1 MIRNNT
7 ERVNGLI
14 LAKAALDGL
23 SSGTFTTKEYNAIR
37 KKRSTNA
44 PDLLKLGIISID
56 HIDEFEIEVEIPFYR
71 RGSQERVLKNDA
83 GEIIKGVD
91 YYLYR
96 RAEKAVRTAIDAFYN
111 GGHPLIETV
120 VYNGAETEMI
130 TAKRYHYVY
139 HPQKMIDRLYI
150 ENDKLNKVVNRKY
163 ELFKK
168 AQAAYQKVCFAG
180 YDLSACLAAM

>member
-14 LAKAALDGL
+14 LAKAALDDL

-37 KKRSTNA
+37 EKGSTNA
-44 PDLLKLGIISID
+44 PNLLNLGIISID
-56 HIDEFEIEVEIPFYR
+56 HIDEFEIEVEIPIYR
-71 RGSQERVLKNDA
+71 RDRRERVLKNDA
-83 GEIIKGVD
+83 GKIIKGID
-91 YYLYR
+91 CYSYK
-96 RAEKAVRTAIDAFYN
+96 RADKAVRTAIDAFYN

-120 VYNGAETEMI
+120 ICDEAETETI

-168 AQAAYQKVCFAG
+168 AQASYQKVCSIG

>member
-1 MIRNNT
+1 MVRNNT
-7 ERVNGLI
+7 KRIHGLI
-14 LAKAALDGL
+14 LAKMALD
-23 SSGTFTTKEYNAIR
+23 SMPSCTFTTKEYNAVR
-37 KKRSTNA
+37 GKGSTNA
-44 PDLLKLGIISID
+44 SNLLKPGIIFID

-71 RGSQERVLKNDA
+71 RGVQEHVLKNDA

-91 YYLYR
+91 CYFYK
-96 RAEKAVRTAIDAFYN
+96 RAEKPVRTAIDAFYN

-120 VYNGAETEMI
+120 ICESAETETI

-139 HPQKMIDRLYI
+139 RPQKMIDRLYL
-150 ENDKLNKVVNRKY
+150 ENSRLNEVVNRKY

-168 AQAAYQKVCFAG
+168 AQAVYQKVCSAG

>member
-1 MIRNNT
+1 MVRNNV
-7 ERVNGLI
+7 ERVHGLI
-14 LAKAALDGL
+14 LAKNALESL

-37 KKRSTNA
+37 EKGSTNA
-44 PDLLKLGIISID
+44 PILLKLGIISID
-56 HIDEFEIEVEIPFYR
+56 HIDEFEIEVEIPYYR
-71 RGSQERVLKNDA
+71 RGIQEHVLKNDA

-91 YYLYR
+91 CYFYK

-120 VYNGAETEMI
+120 VCDGAETETI

-139 HPQKMIDRLYI
+139 HSQKMIDRLYL
-150 ENDKLNKVVNRKY
+150 ENDKLNKVVERKY

-168 AQAAYQKVCFAG
+168 AQATYQKVCSAG

>member
-1 MIRNNT
+1 MVRNNI

-14 LAKAALDGL
+14 LAKNALDSL

-37 KKRSTNA
+37 EKGSTNA
-44 PDLLKLGIISID
+44 PILLKLGILSID
-56 HIDEFEIEVEIPFYR
+56 HIDEFEIEVEIPIYR
-71 RGSQERVLKNDA
+71 RDSRAHVLKNDA

-91 YYLYR
+91 CYFYK

-111 GGHPLIETV
+111 GGHPLIESV
-120 VYNGAETEMI
+120 VCEGAETETV
-130 TAKRYHYVY
+130 TARRYHYVY
-139 HPQKMIDRLYI
+139 HPQKMIDRLYS

-168 AQAAYQKVCFAG
+168 AQADYQKVCSAG

>member
-1 MIRNNT
+1 MVRNNT

-14 LAKAALDGL
+14 LAKAALDNL

-37 KKRSTNA
+37 GKGSTNA

-56 HIDEFEIEVEIPFYR
+56 HIDEFELEVEIPIYR
-71 RGSQERVLKNDA
+71 REIRKRVLKNDA
-83 GEIIKGVD
+83 GEIIKGIDCYV
-91 YYLYR
+91 YKH
-96 RAEKAVRTAIDAFYN
+96 AEKAVRTAIDAFYN
-111 GGHPLIETV
+111 GGRPLNETV
-120 VYNGAETEMI
+120 VCEGAETETI

-139 HPQKMIDRLYI
+139 HPQKMIDRLYF

-168 AQAAYQKVCFAG
+168 AQASYQKVCSAG

>member
-7 ERVNGLI
+7 KRIHGLI
-14 LAKAALDGL
+14 LAKTALDSL

-37 KKRSTNA
+37 EKGSTNIS
-44 PDLLKLGIISID
+44 DLLKMGIVSVD
-56 HIDEFEIEVEIPFYR
+56 HIDEFEMEVEIPIYR
-71 RGSQERVLKNDA
+71 RGIQEHVLKNDA
-83 GEIIKGVD
+83 GEIIRGVD
-91 YYLYR
+91 YYFYK

-120 VYNGAETEMI
+120 ICEKAETETI
-130 TAKRYHYVY
+130 TARRYHYVY
-139 HPQKMIDRLYI
+139 NPQKMVDRLYL

-168 AQAAYQKVCFAG
+168 AQAAYQKVCSAG
-180 YDLSACLAAM
+180 YDLSACLATM

>member
-7 ERVNGLI
+7 KRIYGLI
-14 LAKAALDGL
+14 RAKAALDGL

-37 KKRSTNA
+37 EKGSTNIS
-44 PDLLKLGIISID
+44 DLRKLGIVSID
-56 HIDEFEIEVEIPFYR
+56 HVDEFEIEVEIPFYR
-71 RGSQERVLKNDA
+71 RGIQEHVLKNDA
-83 GEIIKGVD
+83 GEIVKGID
-91 YYLYR
+91 CYTYKR
-96 RAEKAVRTAIDAFYN
+96 TDKAVRTAIDAFYN

-120 VYNGAETEMI
+120 ICDEAETETI

-139 HPQKMIDRLYI
+139 NSQKMVNRLYF

-168 AQAAYQKVCFAG
+168 AQADYQRVCSAG
-180 YDLSACLAAM
+180 YSLSACLATM

>member
-1 MIRNNT
+1 MVRNNVK
-7 ERVNGLI
+7 RIHGLI
-14 LAKAALDGL
+14 LAKEALDSL

-37 KKRSTNA
+37 GKGSTNA
-44 PDLLKLGIISID
+44 SDLLKLGILSID
-56 HIDEFEIEVEIPFYR
+56 HIDEFEIEVEIPIYR
-71 RGSQERVLKNDA
+71 RDIREHVLKNDA

-91 YYLYR
+91 SYFYK

-111 GGHPLIETV
+111 SGHPLIETV
-120 VYNGAETEMI
+120 ICNGAETETI

-139 HPQKMIDRLYI
+139 RPQKMVDRLYL
-150 ENDKLNKVVNRKY
+150 ENDKLKEVVNRKY

-168 AQAAYQKVCFAG
+168 AQATYQKVCSAG